1 MMNIRTLGILLRKE
15 ILLMK
20 RNPFI
25 PRIIIAMP
33 LLVMLG
39 EGNHNFI
46 LTVTDADGTVEEV
59 TLKLKS

>member
-1 MMNIRTLGILLRKE
+1 MNIRTLGILLRKE

>member
-1 MMNIRTLGILLRKE
+1 
-15 ILLMK
+15 MK